1 MRRNEAR
8 SEVGQLWLRLHT
20 HLDGLVS
27 HVRSVRAVGNAHRAV
42 HKKSER
48 HALLTA
54 ASSSR
59 TPSPRSIRINIV
71 LFVLTTIIIIIII
84 LAIAKIVLVVLGG
97 HGGHDATRTDRS
109 VGADVASARVHAYQA
124 SGERGRHAAQIE

>member
-8 SEVGQLWLRLHT
+8 SEVGQLRLRLHT

-27 HVRSVRAVGNAHRAV
+27 HVRPVRAVGNAHRAV

-59 TPSPRSIRINIV
+59 TPSPRSIRINIL
-71 LFVLTTIIIIIII
+71 LFVLITTTIIII